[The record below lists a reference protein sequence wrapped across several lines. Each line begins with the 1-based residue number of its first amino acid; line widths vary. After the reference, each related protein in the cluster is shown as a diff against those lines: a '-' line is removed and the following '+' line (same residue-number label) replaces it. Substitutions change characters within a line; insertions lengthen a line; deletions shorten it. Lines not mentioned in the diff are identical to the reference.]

1 MRPARD
7 TIFILINDSNL
18 RNLIYIPFPNLYHL
32 IKPELKLKSL
42 ENICS
47 MVPLKKNIIYQIE
60 LCNICVRNVIFS
72 YNKPG
77 RRIIG
82 CEWARN

>member
-1 MRPARD
+1 MWGRGGDFVVRPARD

-42 ENICS
+42 ENIGS
-47 MVPLKKNIIYQIE
+47 MVPLKKILFIKLNY
-60 LCNICVRNVIFS
+60 VIFV
-72 YNKPG
+72 
-77 RRIIG
+77 
-82 CEWARN
+82 